1 MYSNSTE
8 WIPMILS
15 GLGTNVLIV
24 ILSSILPLV
33 VGIGLTVL
41 MHYKR
46 KTALPKVFRYVSILT
61 EGIVP
66 LVLLNM
72 VYYEYPKLVR
82 AVDPSFLHVEPTT
95 AALMALSVCFMGYMV
110 FRYDERDSLV
120 KNLVVNGIGL
130 FADLFKWCFSIVAFI
145 GVDDMI
151 RINSWYLR
159 VTPRFGVLIPALII
173 GMAILIP
180 LYIGRQL
187 CKDFMK

>member
-61 EGIVP
+61 EGMVP
-66 LVLLNM
+66 LIILFVMFLS
-72 VYYEYPKLVR
+72 YPQLVQM
-82 AVDPSFLHVEPTT
+82 VDPIFRVEPTT

-130 FADLFKWCFSIVAFI
+130 FADLFKWCFSIVAFVGVPDMVGQARIYI
-145 GVDDMI
+145 GSTYRFTI
-151 RINSWYLR
+151 YIYL
-159 VTPRFGVLIPALII
+159 LII